1 MRRTQTRITVWPA
14 IADLMTAILVIAFL
28 TGMVTIAYYIP
39 SDPPPESDTPVVEV
53 DSLEYAILVRQRDSL
68 RTVIDEMIQKIDIIG
83 SRSCLG
89 EERENMP
96 NSLMTIRVIP
106 NGYYIEANFVTLN
119 NLRKQSNEWRE
130 LIENVR
136 RNNGQELNK
145 EEMALFASAIY
156 DLGNRWP
163 SGKCKFSP
171 TFENGGVAPDSLH
184 DAWYKF
190 LDKYFGPLTNPGSLP
205 KYN

>member
-1 MRRTQTRITVWPA
+1 MVTVWPA
-14 IADLMTAILVIAFL
+14 IADLMTAFLVIAFL
-28 TGMVTIAYYIP
+28 TGMVTIAYYNQDDP
-39 SDPPPESDTPVVEV
+39 SSETDTPVDMI
-53 DSLEYAILVRQRDSL
+53 DSLGYDSILRQRDSL
-68 RTVIDEMIQKIDIIG
+68 RTVIDEMILKIDRIG

-96 NSLMTIRVIP
+96 NSLMTIRVTP
-106 NGYYIEANFVTLN
+106 NGYYIDANFILLN
-119 NLRKQSNEWRE
+119 ALRKQSNEWGE
-130 LIENVR
+130 LIENIR
-136 RNNGQELNK
+136 QYNRQELTK
-145 EEMALFASAIY
+145 SEMILLGKAVF
-156 DLGNRWP
+156 DLGNIWP

-171 TFENGGVAPDSLH
+171 TLENGGVSPDSLH